1 MTNETHSNKLP
12 DWLMLLIF
20 VIALILLWTLGDTFT
35 AVCGSLI
42 MIGIFARGY
51 NQAHLDEH

>member
-1 MTNETHSNKLP
+1 MSNESHTKKLP

-20 VIALILLWTLGDTFT
+20 TICVILLWTLGDTFIAIT
-35 AVCGSLI
+35 GTLI

-51 NQAHLDEH
+51 NQAHLDDH